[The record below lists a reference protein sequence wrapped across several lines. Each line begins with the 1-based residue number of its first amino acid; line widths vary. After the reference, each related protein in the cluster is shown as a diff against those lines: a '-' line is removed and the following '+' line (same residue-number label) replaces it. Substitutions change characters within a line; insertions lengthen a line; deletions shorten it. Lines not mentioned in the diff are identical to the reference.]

1 MLVLAQEEEEEVG
14 VPHLDSKLRNMR
26 GTARR
31 LAVVRALRSTGQVGC
46 RVSHSL
52 MHPRQKACSHIT
64 A

>member
-1 MLVLAQEEEEEVG
+1 VAHEEEEEALG
-14 VPHLDSKLRNMR
+14 GSHLDSRLRNMR

-31 LAVVRALRSTGQVGC
+31 LAVVRALRSTGQVGW